1 MIDIV
6 KEIDATKREVGEAST
21 PTGPGHVI
29 RLQRDYAAP
38 IEDVWDAFTDPD
50 RIGRWFLP
58 ISGDYRLGG
67 RYQFEGN
74 AGGEIVACERP
85 NRLQVTWA
93 YGEEITEA
101 NTSIVEVRLSSVDE
115 ATTRLDFAHT
125 AAVPDEMWDEY
136 GPGAVGVG
144 WDGGM
149 LGLALHLQGGSIG
162 DSTAWQV
169 SDEGRD
175 FYTRCARAWGDA
187 SLAAGADP
195 ATVERNIAST
205 TTFYAPAPNAN

>member
-6 KEIDATKREVGEAST
+6 KEIDATKREVGEATT

-29 RLQRDYAAP
+29 RLQRDYDAP

-85 NRLQVTWA
+85 ERLKVTWA
-93 YGEEITEA
+93 YGVAASDADVSE
-101 NTSIVEVRLSSVDE
+101 VEVRLSKLDDAS
-115 ATTRLDFAHT
+115 TRLDFEHT
-125 AAVPDEMWDEY
+125 SVVPDEMWSEY

-144 WDGGM
+144 WDQGV
-149 LGLALHLQGGSIG
+149 LGLARHLHG
-162 DSTAWQV
+162 DPPLDPAAWPM
-169 SDEGRD
+169 SAEGRS
-175 FYTRCARAWGDA
+175 FFGRSSQAWGA
-187 SLAAGADP
+187 ANKAAGADS
-195 ATVERNIAST
+195 ATVARNITNAT
-205 TTFYAPAPNAN
+205 AFYAPDPEAT